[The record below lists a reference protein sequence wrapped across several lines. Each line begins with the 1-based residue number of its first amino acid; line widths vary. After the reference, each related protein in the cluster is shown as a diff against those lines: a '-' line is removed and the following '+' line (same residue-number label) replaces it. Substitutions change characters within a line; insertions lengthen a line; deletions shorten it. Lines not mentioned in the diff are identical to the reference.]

1 MRKSDDPSS
10 PTSDDA
16 KQATDFM
23 EFFVDKID
31 LISTICAPLP
41 IFTDYVDP
49 TMDTFRPTTVEQL
62 MKMIADAPNKHCVL
76 DPAPTS
82 LVKNCSSL
90 LAPFLSKLFNRSLSE
105 NQRHRKP
112 LSSRRC

>member
-1 MRKSDDPSS
+1 MRKMSSS

-16 KQATDFM
+16 KQATYFM

-31 LISTICAPLP
+31 LIRESTIGVPP
-41 IFTDYVDP
+41 QIFTDYVGP
-49 TMDTFRPTTVEQL
+49 TMDTFRPTTTEEL

-76 DPAPTS
+76 NPAPTS

-90 LAPFLSKLFNRSLSE
+90 PAPFLSKLFNRSLSE
-105 NQRHRKP
+105 CYVPTSQ
-112 LSSRRC
+112 